1 MEKKDIVSFSLQELY
16 KNAKVLQA
24 SFHDGCLV
32 STYHNINKSD
42 TARSGIPL
50 FQYPCRVD
58 AVTGVI
64 CEKGQ
69 VKFTSNLKQY
79 ILRENTLYIN
89 ASNSIVKVDE
99 IEDSV
104 VHLIAFDESFL
115 RDVHI
120 DLKSILPQFIHLL
133 DNPCMTIL
141 PEELDDIRQIF
152 ATIEREME
160 NLSGK
165 VYQKEILRGY
175 TSVAIYKLCAIFER
189 VLRMRSENVVAPTK
203 NRGEEYFKEFLM
215 QLQQHYCQERSLGF
229 YASLLHITPK
239 YLTTII
245 KQVSGRSAAEWIDE
259 CVILEAK
266 NLLKYSSMSIQQIA
280 YYLNFPNQS
289 FFGTYFKRRTGMSPT
304 EYKQS

>member
-1 MEKKDIVSFSLQELY
+1 MV
-16 KNAKVLQA
+16 
-24 SFHDGCLV
+24 
-32 STYHNINKSD
+32 
-42 TARSGIPL
+42 
-50 FQYPCRVD
+50 
-58 AVTGVI
+58 VI

-69 VKFTSNLKQY
+69 AKFTSNLRQY
-79 ILRENTLYIN
+79 TLRENMLYIN
-89 ASNSIVKVDE
+89 ASNTIVKVDE

-104 VHLIAFDESFL
+104 IHLIAFDETSL

-120 DLKSILPQFIHLL
+120 DLKSVLPRFISLL

-141 PEELDDIRQIF
+141 PEELDGIRQIF
-152 ATIEREME
+152 GMIEREME

-165 VYQKEILRGY
+165 PYQKEILRGY
-175 TSVAIYKLCAIFER
+175 TSVAIYKIFSICER
-189 VLRMRSENVVAPTK
+189 VLQERSKNVVAPVK

-239 YLTTII
+239 YLTTLI

>member
-1 MEKKDIVSFSLQELY
+1 MEKKDIMSFSLQELY
-16 KNAKVLQA
+16 KTAKVLRA
-24 SFHDGCLV
+24 SFHEGCLV

-42 TARSGIPL
+42 TIHSGIPL

-58 AVTGVI
+58 AVMVVI

-69 VKFTSNLKQY
+69 AKFTSNLRQY
-79 ILRENTLYIN
+79 TLRENMLYIN
-89 ASNSIVKVDE
+89 ASNTIVKVDE

-104 VHLIAFDESFL
+104 IHLIAFDETFL

-175 TSVAIYKLCAIFER
+175 TS
-189 VLRMRSENVVAPTK
+189 
-203 NRGEEYFKEFLM
+203 
-215 QLQQHYCQERSLGF
+215 F